1 MRSRRGYVGA
11 VGIMSVA
18 ALVACSSTQHAT
30 TPVASGAA
38 GATSAKPS
46 TPVSL
51 PARGV
56 ELQSDQIP
64 WDEVGL
70 GWTLAAWSAAPT
82 PGIPPPDGQSTMAPL
97 TLYLLDP
104 AGGRYPATTIPVIP
118 GVRPG
123 DPGHNPWLVDWS
135 GDGAR
140 ALFQDSGQAPDGSQ
154 YTTLTNIELETGAK
168 QTFSLGTGSYW
179 VHYSRPDGQAILVET
194 DDKSGQPSGLERFDL
209 SGAKQLTYPTDK
221 LAQAGTF
228 DGGYLE
234 SPDGTQLVLG
244 TSNGLVLM
252 GNDGALGQALP
263 ITGPVTMCFPIRWW
277 TATEVLASCRD
288 GSQASQA
295 SQLRTVPVDGTAGAA
310 LTAVYTGYE
319 DHFEGNAWQLPSGT
333 FLHSETGCGSGF
345 LSRLT
350 PDGHS
355 TKVAIPGVTNMHEFD
370 VVGTVDDALVIRAS
384 LGCEGGSSLLTYAPA
399 NDTTTVLLG
408 PGVNGG
414 DVQGTVLFPTP

>member
-38 GATSAKPS
+38 GATSAKHS

-64 WDEVGL
+64 WDEVGP

-82 PGIPPPDGQSTMAPL
+82 PGIPPPDGEPAMAPL

-104 AGGRYPATTIPVIP
+104 AGGRYPVTTIPVIP
-118 GVRPG
+118 DELPG
-123 DPGHNPWLVDWS
+123 GFGHTPALVDWS
-135 GDGAR
+135 GDGRR
-140 ALFQDSGQAPDGSQ
+140 ALFADYGTAPDGSSL
-154 YTTLTNIELETGAK
+154 TTLTNIELETGAK
-168 QTFSLGTGSYW
+168 QTFAVGSEGRGGS
-179 VHYSRPDGQAILVET
+179 YSRPDGQAILVET

-221 LAQAGTF
+221 LGQAGTF
-228 DGGYLE
+228 NGGYLE
-234 SPDGTQLVLG
+234 SPDGRQLVLG
-244 TSNGLVLM
+244 TSNGLVVM
-252 GNDGALGQALP
+252 GNDGALGQTLP
-263 ITGPVTMCFPIRWW
+263 ITGPLTNCNPVRWW
-277 TATEVLASCRD
+277 TATEVLAFCQD
-288 GSQASQA
+288 ASQA
-295 SQLRTVPVDGTAGAA
+295 SQLRTVPVDGTAGTPI
-310 LTAVYTGYE
+310 TAVSTGGS
-319 DHFEGNAWQLPSGT
+319 DHIEANAWQLPSGT

-350 PDGHS
+350 PDGH
-355 TKVAIPGVTNMHEFD
+355 TTAVTIPGVTNMHEFG
-370 VVGTVDDALVIRAS
+370 VIGAVDDALVIKAS
-384 LGCEGGSSLLTYAPA
+384 MSCEPGSSLLTYAPA
-399 NDTTTVLLG
+399 TDTSTVLLG
-408 PGVNGG
+408 PPVNGG
-414 DVQGTVLFPTP
+414 SVQGAVLFQTP